1 MNLFSIEGTY
11 SLVLHV
17 MHASVH
23 KSNAELPQDTDDQVI
38 EERCS
43 QETKVYGHPGP
54 KLSLHVFDVRLP
66 KLKDCTM
73 IVERIDAI
81 L

>member
-11 SLVLHV
+11 SLVLC
-17 MHASVH
+17 HANSN
-23 KSNAELPQDTDDQVI
+23 KSNAELPQDTDEQVI

-43 QETKVYGHPGP
+43 QETKVGAHPGTE
-54 KLSLHVFDVRLP
+54 LSLHVFYVRLP
-66 KLKDCTM
+66 KLKDCPM
-73 IVERIDAI
+73 VVERIDAI